1 MRSGTSPGG
10 RLGMT
15 VVAEDAKAVSRNSVR
30 RTWKKSLSANVN
42 GDQEQRKPNPPET
55 VIEAKHLF
63 YKGGRNHAQNS
74 K

>member
-15 VVAEDAKAVSRNSVR
+15 VFAEDAKALSRNSVR
-30 RTWKKSLSANVN
+30 RTWKKSLSANLN
-42 GDQEQRKPNPPET
+42 GDQEQLKPNLPET
-55 VIEAKHLF
+55 VIQAKHLF
-63 YKGGRNHAQNS
+63 CKGGRNHAQNS